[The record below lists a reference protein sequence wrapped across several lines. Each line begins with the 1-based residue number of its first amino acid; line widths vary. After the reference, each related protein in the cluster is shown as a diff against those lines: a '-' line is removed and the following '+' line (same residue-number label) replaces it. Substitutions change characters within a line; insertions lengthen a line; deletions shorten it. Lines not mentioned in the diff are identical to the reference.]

1 MQELIN
7 AYKDYCKLKGKKTTL
22 VKEICQKKIEDFI
35 EYIAFD
41 IYDYCIDMEVEEIP
55 VIEKKIKEIL
65 IKEFSA

>member
-7 AYKDYCKLKGKKTTL
+7 AYKDYCKLKGKKTML
-22 VKEICQKKIEDFI
+22 VKELCQKKLEDFI

-41 IYDYCIDMEVEEIP
+41 IYDYCIDMEVEEILI
-55 VIEKKIKEIL
+55 IEKKIKEVL